1 MYAVHMSNELRN
13 HQTQLTIQAQS
24 VSMYAISEATV
35 HCNCL
40 LWHVFFPA
48 FLEKLSSWHMK
59 SQSRGLKDKQTLAR
73 IIQEEAWPFATH
85 LNTHKL
91 KKSCINDFR
100 GHYND
105 II

>member
-1 MYAVHMSNELRN
+1 
-13 HQTQLTIQAQS
+13 
-24 VSMYAISEATV
+24 MYAISEATV

-40 LWHVFFPA
+40 LWHVFCFFSLSWKSFPA
-48 FLEKLSSWHMK
+48 DMK

-73 IIQEEAWPFATH
+73 IIQEEAWPFANH